1 MSNSSL
7 ESSLRIKRNGI
18 WSRCADSAKNNS
30 QDSIQICH
38 DWSTA
43 ADELLTEAFKH
54 CFPENDIAL
63 FALGKLGSEEL
74 NLSSDVD
81 VLFVSDADNDKH
93 LRGLRQFQKLLSER
107 TAEGFVFRVDFDLRP
122 GGRHGPLIPTVEHFR
137 DYYGNY
143 GETWERLAFV
153 RLRAI
158 TGNPE
163 IIRQVEAFAK
173 KFSFRRHLDFTLF
186 DDLKHLRGKIQNAYH
201 TPANADVIDLKMGIG
216 GIRDLELF
224 CHALLVVHGGKDPSL
239 QTRGTI
245 EALKLLSAK
254 AILPQD
260 ESDFLV
266 AHYRNL
272 RGLENYVQALN
283 DEQTHLLRLN
293 DTHPEFVTTAL
304 KTLSSEMQNC
314 DQIVKTLLGESPKAV
329 SLENELSTLGLPED
343 DIKELWN
350 EIIEQEVLSR
360 NKGRDET
367 ARKSFLQEFVNILQ
381 AQGGDS
387 RRALSFLKDFIR
399 STRAKASFFTL
410 LLRENELLKKLA
422 WLFAHSPYLSRILC
436 SRPELLDSFVF
447 RAQNELSE
455 DLDRL
460 LEELAEKKLLSELIN
475 GSQYLEDRDL
485 DTLLQNLTFTA
496 DSIASALLTALKKD
510 YPCSVEIL
518 ALGKWGGKELGFKSD
533 LDFLFVIT
541 GEPSDNDFKLA
552 KRFISRMTESHRG
565 GNIYSIDMRLRP
577 SGKAGPIVIPLSD
590 LQSYLTNESEIW
602 ERQAYLKSR
611 WVNFA
616 GPSLVDCYIDQGL
629 TAAQLLELNRIRQ
642 ELVSKSPT
650 LNLKYSEGGMVD
662 IELAIQTVLLNKR
675 LAPPNSSTEG
685 FLSVESAQHS
695 SLAKNYTYMRQIEQ
709 MLQLIASE
717 STAEVS
723 LNHESFHGLAVA
735 FNTSPSKLL
744 EDISERISENLITLK
759 ALDPRRGHH

>member
-1 MSNSSL
+1 
-7 ESSLRIKRNGI
+7 
-18 WSRCADSAKNNS
+18 
-30 QDSIQICH
+30 
-38 DWSTA
+38 
-43 ADELLTEAFKH
+43 
-54 CFPENDIAL
+54 
-63 FALGKLGSEEL
+63 
-74 NLSSDVD
+74 
-81 VLFVSDADNDKH
+81 
-93 LRGLRQFQKLLSER
+93 
-107 TAEGFVFRVDFDLRP
+107 
-122 GGRHGPLIPTVEHFR
+122 
-137 DYYGNY
+137 
-143 GETWERLAFV
+143 
-153 RLRAI
+153 
-158 TGNPE
+158 
-163 IIRQVEAFAK
+163 
-173 KFSFRRHLDFTLF
+173 
-186 DDLKHLRGKIQNAYH
+186 
-201 TPANADVIDLKMGIG
+201 
-216 GIRDLELF
+216 
-224 CHALLVVHGGKDPSL
+224 
-239 QTRGTI
+239 
-245 EALKLLSAK
+245 
-254 AILPQD
+254 
-260 ESDFLV
+260 
-266 AHYRNL
+266 
-272 RGLENYVQALN
+272 
-283 DEQTHLLRLN
+283 
-293 DTHPEFVTTAL
+293 
-304 KTLSSEMQNC
+304 
-314 DQIVKTLLGESPKAV
+314 LLGESPKAV

-496 DSIASALLTALKKD
+496 DSIASALLSALKKD

-616 GPSLVDCYIDQGL
+616 GPSLVNCYIDKGL
-629 TAAQLLELNRIRQ
+629 TAPQLSELNRIRQ
-642 ELVSKSPT
+642 ELISKSPT

-662 IELAIQTVLLNKR
+662 IELAIQTVLLNQK

-685 FLSVESAQHS
+685 FLSVESSQHPT
-695 SLAKNYTYMRQIEQ
+695 LAKNYTYMRQIEQ

-723 LNHESFHGLAVA
+723 LNHESFHDLAVA

-744 EDISERISENLITLK
+744 EDISERISENLVTLK
-759 ALDPRRGHH
+759 ALDPRRSPH